1 MRKPTGTI
9 IIAIY
14 SHPEFYPPTLN
25 SINELSKIFKK
36 IIVYSRNVLA
46 SDWEYP
52 QNVELIVSGTY
63 VSIRDSETQTLY
75 KKISSFLTYTNG
87 FRKLIYSENPDWV
100 QVCDAI
106 PLACLSLMR
115 LPNWN
120 KNFKL
125 WYHSH
130 DVLDKKLIRK
140 FSISWIA
147 SLTQNNA
154 FKRINI
160 FTLPAEERKK
170 YFPLDLF
177 KGKYYYLP
185 NFPSIFFY
193 NQFYKEKEI
202 NQKQLNLIFQGSIGD
217 GHGIENII
225 PILNTS
231 VNGYSLYLHLKGFIT
246 ETYKSELLKIAENSN
261 TVEKIIFHGVTSY
274 KKVPEIAS
282 YCHVGIGIHV
292 KDDIMNQTLGTSSN
306 KLYEYAALGL
316 PVLLYDND
324 HFRTHFQDFEWAY
337 FTDLSSES
345 ILNSLKRI
353 IEKYNTLSLSAHND
367 FINKLNYEKY
377 FSTLKF

>member
-63 VSIRDSETQTLY
+63 VSIRDSETQSLY

-261 TVEKIIFHGVTSY
+261 TVESY
-274 KKVPEIAS
+274 F
-282 YCHVGIGIHV
+282 
-292 KDDIMNQTLGTSSN
+292 L
-306 KLYEYAALGL
+306 
-316 PVLLYDND
+316 
-324 HFRTHFQDFEWAY
+324 
-337 FTDLSSES
+337 
-345 ILNSLKRI
+345 
-353 IEKYNTLSLSAHND
+353 
-367 FINKLNYEKY
+367 
-377 FSTLKF
+377 